1 MNNVLGFFFVK
12 VLCVFCLLLRVKG
25 GIKEGLNYLGK
36 CVALFSL
43 EAEKT
48 RGEVSRGGRG

>member
-1 MNNVLGFFFVK
+1 MK
-12 VLCVFCLLLRVKG
+12 VLFVFCLLLRVKG
-25 GIKEGLNYLGK
+25 GIKESLNYLAK

-48 RGEVSRGGRG
+48 RGEVSRGGGG